1 LFSETVLAKRLQTH
15 RSLFGG
21 HIVRISSSLAAKTL
35 AVSSLALLLGSSA
48 FAAPQ
53 DRRDDRRDN
62 RRDGRNE
69 YRSDRI
75 STQGRISD
83 IRREGDRYRIMLDRG
98 SYSYYVPVATVR
110 DRNLRVG
117 LDVRLG
123 GFVAGDVVNVD
134 LLAFRGDPN
143 YAADPSYRAVPYG
156 SNGWMA
162 GVVQRVDR
170 HLGFI
175 AVRDDQSGQTVKI
188 DVRHMNLRRPV
199 NVWGIRAG
207 EHITINGT
215 WEKRDTFD
223 ARQIEY

>member
-1 LFSETVLAKRLQTH
+1 M
-15 RSLFGG
+15 
-21 HIVRISSSLAAKTL
+21 RINSSLTAKALAAG
-35 AVSSLALLLGSSA
+35 SLALLLGSSV

-53 DRRDDRRDN
+53 DRRDDRRDGRDN
-62 RRDGRNE
+62 RPDGRNE
-69 YRSDRI
+69 YRFDRI

-83 IRREGDRYRIMLDRG
+83 IRREGDRYRVMLDRG
-98 SYSYYVPVATVR
+98 SYPYYVPVATVR

-123 GFVAGDVVNVD
+123 GFVAGNVVNVD
-134 LLAFRGDPN
+134 MVAFSGDPY

-170 HLGFI
+170 HLGYLSI
-175 AVRDDQSGQTVKI
+175 RDDQSGQTVKI

-207 EHITINGT
+207 EHVTINGT
-215 WEKRDTFD
+215 WERRDTFD